1 MLQKGIYNYKRIVQR
16 WGEVMKV
23 GIITSN
29 ASFLDNYGA
38 VLQAYAMTAQLRKWN
53 VEPQIINYQYNTGEQ
68 VVSAEYTVDRSVKA
82 RLKYILSGNVSL
94 WQKVL
99 YRCARGKRNLQTE
112 LFRQFVQDNIPID
125 LRKSVTYE
133 ELKKQNLR
141 FEALICGSD
150 QVWNP
155 LIHANRNDPG
165 FFLQFGNEKCR
176 RIAYAPSFGVSV
188 LPETA
193 KSNLKE
199 YTDSFDALSVRE
211 QSGAVLMKEI
221 CERDVPVM
229 LDPTMMADRSIWDTF
244 DRIPEGVPKQYIL
257 VYRFGRMEYMEKQI
271 QNVAAELKLPIL
283 EIPVSIESYGKG
295 SKILFG
301 VGPEEFVTLIRNAEI
316 VLTDSFH
323 ATVFSILNH
332 TQFYTFLRQG
342 KNEKNNMNSRMENL
356 LEMLNLQERL
366 IYPDSEIV
374 SLSKVKYEN
383 ADVLLEQRRN
393 ESQKFLKD
401 ALGE

>member
-1 MLQKGIYNYKRIVQR
+1 
-16 WGEVMKV
+16 MKV
-23 GIITSN
+23 GIVTSN

-53 VEPQIINYQYNTGEQ
+53 VDPQVINYQYNTGEK

-82 RLKYILSGNVSL
+82 QLKYIFSGNVSL

-99 YRCARGKRNLQTE
+99 YRFARGKRNQQTE
-112 LFRQFVQDNIPID
+112 VFRHFIQDNIPID

-133 ELKKQNLR
+133 ELKKQNLQ
-141 FEALICGSD
+141 FDALICGSD

-165 FFLQFGNEKCR
+165 FFLQFGSKECK

-188 LPETA
+188 LPDTA
-193 KSNLKE
+193 KSNLKQ
-199 YTDSFDALSVRE
+199 YTDYFDALSVRE
-211 QSGAVLMKEI
+211 QSGAALMKEI

-229 LDPTMMADRSIWDTF
+229 LDPTMMADGAVWADF
-244 DRIPEGVPKQYIL
+244 DRMPAGIPKQYIL
-257 VYRFGRMEYMEKQI
+257 IYRFGRMEYMEKQI
-271 QNVAAELKLPIL
+271 QHIAAELKFPIL

-295 SKILFG
+295 SKLLFG

-332 TQFYTFLRQG
+332 TQFYTFLRQE
-342 KNEKNNMNSRMENL
+342 KKEKNNMNSRMENL

-374 SLSKVKYEN
+374 SLSKVKYGN
-383 ADVLLEQRRN
+383 ADVVLKQRQN

>member
-1 MLQKGIYNYKRIVQR
+1 MIENFTLCAIEREKMKIGIV
-16 WGEVMKV
+16 
-23 GIITSN
+23 TSN

-38 VLQAYAMTAQLRKWN
+38 VLQAYALSRQLTNWGHDT
-53 VEPQIINYQYNTGEQ
+53 EIINYRYSTGQQIVEAD
-68 VVSAEYTVDRSVKA
+68 SKVDRSVYA
-82 RLKYILSGNVSL
+82 RIQYVISGNVSL
-94 WQKVL
+94 YQKVL
-99 YRCARGKRNLQTE
+99 YRASRKKREKQTE
-112 LFRQFVQDNIPID
+112 MFRNFVRDRLPIN
-125 LRKSVTYE
+125 LEKSVTYND
-133 ELKKQNLR
+133 LCRDRLNYDC
-141 FEALICGSD
+141 LICGSD

-165 FFLQFGNEKCR
+165 FFLRFGDEDCK

-188 LPETA
+188 LPNEA
-193 KSNLKE
+193 KTDLRTL
-199 YTDSFDALSVRE
+199 TDSFNALSVRE
-211 QSGAVLMKEI
+211 KSGSEI
-221 CERDVPVM
+221 MREVCGREVPVV
-229 LDPTMMADRSIWDTF
+229 LDPTMMADTSIWDTI
-244 DRIPEGVPKQYIL
+244 DKMPPDIPKDYLL
-257 VYRFGRMEYMEKQI
+257 VYRFGKMEYMEKQI
-271 QNVAAELKLPIL
+271 QHIARELNLPVL

-295 SKILFG
+295 TKLLFG
-301 VGPEEFVTLIRNAEI
+301 VGPEEFINLIRNARV

-323 ATVFSILNH
+323 ATVFSVLNH

-342 KNEKNNMNSRMENL
+342 RNEKNNMNSRMENL

>member
-1 MLQKGIYNYKRIVQR
+1 MKIGIV
-16 WGEVMKV
+16 
-23 GIITSN
+23 TSN

-38 VLQAYAMTAQLRKWN
+38 VLQAYALSRQLTNWGHDT
-53 VEPQIINYQYNTGEQ
+53 EIINYRYSTGQQIVEAD
-68 VVSAEYTVDRSVKA
+68 SKVDRSVYA
-82 RLKYILSGNVSL
+82 RIQYVISGNVSL
-94 WQKVL
+94 YQKVL
-99 YRCARGKRNLQTE
+99 YRASRKKREKQTE
-112 LFRQFVQDNIPID
+112 MFRNFVRDRLPIN
-125 LRKSVTYE
+125 LEKSVTYND
-133 ELKKQNLR
+133 LCRDRLNYDC
-141 FEALICGSD
+141 LICGSD

-165 FFLQFGNEKCR
+165 FFLRFGDEDCK

-188 LPETA
+188 LPNEA
-193 KSNLKE
+193 KTDLRTL
-199 YTDSFDALSVRE
+199 TDSFNALSVRE
-211 QSGAVLMKEI
+211 KSGSEI
-221 CERDVPVM
+221 MREVCGREVPVV
-229 LDPTMMADRSIWDTF
+229 LDPTMMADTSIWDTI
-244 DRIPEGVPKQYIL
+244 DKMPPDIPKDYLL
-257 VYRFGRMEYMEKQI
+257 VYRFGKMEYMEKQI
-271 QNVAAELKLPIL
+271 QHIARELNLPVL

-295 SKILFG
+295 TKLLFG
-301 VGPEEFVTLIRNAEI
+301 VGPEEFINLIRNARV

-323 ATVFSILNH
+323 ATVFSVLNH

-342 KNEKNNMNSRMENL
+342 RNEKNNMNSRMENL

>member
-1 MLQKGIYNYKRIVQR
+1 
-16 WGEVMKV
+16 MKV
-23 GIITSN
+23 GIVTSN

-38 VLQAYAMTAQLRKWN
+38 VLQAYAMTAQLKKWN
-53 VEPQIINYQYNTGEQ
+53 ITPEIINYQYSTGEK
-68 VVSAEYTVDRSVKA
+68 VVAAENTIDRSVKA
-82 RLKYILSGNVSL
+82 RIKYIFSSNISL
-94 WQKVL
+94 WQKIL
-99 YRCARGKRNLQTE
+99 YRCARNKRNEQTE
-112 LFRQFVQDNIPID
+112 LFRQFVRERVPID
-125 LRKSVTYE
+125 LKRAVIYE
-133 ELKKQNLR
+133 DLVNHDLQ
-141 FEALICGSD
+141 FDALICGSD

-165 FFLQFGNEKCR
+165 FFLQFGSKECK

-188 LPETA
+188 LPDTA

-221 CERDVPVM
+221 CGFDVPVM
-229 LDPTMMADRSIWDTF
+229 LDPTMMADRSVWADF
-244 DRIPEGVPKQYIL
+244 DKTPAGVPKQYIL
-257 VYRFGRMEYMEKQI
+257 VYRFGRMGYMEKQI
-271 QNVAAELKLPIL
+271 QHVATELNLPIL

>member
-1 MLQKGIYNYKRIVQR
+1 
-16 WGEVMKV
+16 MKV
-23 GIITSN
+23 GIVTSN

-38 VLQAYAMTAQLRKWN
+38 VLQAYAMTAQLTMWN
-53 VEPQIINYQYNTGEQ
+53 TDPEIINYQYNTGEQ
-68 VVSAEYTVDRSVKA
+68 VVAAEYTVDRSVKA
-82 RLKYILSGNVSL
+82 RLKYIFSGNVSW

-99 YRCARGKRNLQTE
+99 YRCARSKRSQQTG
-112 LFRQFVQDNIPID
+112 LFRQFIQENIPID

-133 ELKKQNLR
+133 ELEKQNLQ

-165 FFLQFGNEKCR
+165 FFLQFGNKECK

-188 LPETA
+188 LPEAA

-221 CERDVPVM
+221 CGQDVPVM
-229 LDPTMMADRSIWDTF
+229 LDPTMMADKSIWTDF
-244 DRIPEGVPKQYIL
+244 DRMPAGIPEQYIL

-271 QNVAAELKLPIL
+271 QHIAETLKLPIL

-295 SKILFG
+295 SKLLFD
-301 VGPEEFVTLIRNAEI
+301 VGPVEFVTLIRNAKM

-356 LEMLNLQERL
+356 LEMLDLQERL
-366 IYPDSEIV
+366 IYPDSKTV
-374 SLSKVKYEN
+374 LLSKVKYEN
-383 ADVLLEQRRN
+383 ADAVLEQRRN

>member
-1 MLQKGIYNYKRIVQR
+1 
-16 WGEVMKV
+16 
-23 GIITSN
+23 
-29 ASFLDNYGA
+29 
-38 VLQAYAMTAQLRKWN
+38 
-53 VEPQIINYQYNTGEQ
+53 
-68 VVSAEYTVDRSVKA
+68 
-82 RLKYILSGNVSL
+82 
-94 WQKVL
+94 
-99 YRCARGKRNLQTE
+99 
-112 LFRQFVQDNIPID
+112 
-125 LRKSVTYE
+125 
-133 ELKKQNLR
+133 
-141 FEALICGSD
+141 
-150 QVWNP
+150 
-155 LIHANRNDPG
+155 
-165 FFLQFGNEKCR
+165 
-176 RIAYAPSFGVSV
+176 
-188 LPETA
+188 
-193 KSNLKE
+193 
-199 YTDSFDALSVRE
+199 
-211 QSGAVLMKEI
+211 MKEI

-229 LDPTMMADRSIWDTF
+229 LDPTMMADGAIWANF
-244 DRIPEGVPKQYIL
+244 DRMPAGVPKQYIL

-271 QNVAAELKLPIL
+271 QHVAAELKLPIL

-295 SKILFG
+295 SKLLFG